1 MSDVS
6 WSERSEAT
14 RCWDWAWLG
23 SWLVVRGGWVRLE
36 SEFVGRKRR
45 RRGKGWGLGGI
56 RLEYWLV
63 ESWSL
68 HWGEGGVGQA
78 GRRDGGGGD
87 GLG

>member
-1 MSDVS
+1 MLGL
-6 WSERSEAT
+6 ELAGGT
-14 RCWDWAWLG
+14 RG
-23 SWLVVRGGWVRLE
+23 VRLE

-78 GRRDGGGGD
+78 GRRDASTGFHRS
-87 GLG
+87 LFTQKRLSFI